1 MPFPSDLDSVDR
13 IRVLQEASGVVA
25 LWKPAG
31 WPTQAPPGIPSVES
45 WLRDRL
51 SSAGTAGYLGVP
63 HRLDR
68 AVSGVLLL
76 ATTPR
81 AARQLS
87 RQFERRQVRKR
98 YLAIVMN
105 AGGDRDVPPAPG
117 TKAVWRDFIEKIP
130 DRAQARLVAA
140 DAAGGREAVTEVQ
153 RLTALTNGQLLLE
166 LAPLTGRMH
175 QLRLQAA
182 SRGLPIV
189 GDDLYGTPRADWPAA
204 SDAEQAEADRRS
216 RPIALH
222 AWQIGYTDPDS
233 REAILIEAPLPTYW
247 PAATRDIEDACAAS
261 TGGEGPPMPREPAYA
276 DKRSQDGEAPSASE

>member
-1 MPFPSDLDSVDR
+1 MPFPIDLDSVDR

-31 WPTQAPPGIPSVES
+31 WPTQAPSGIPSAES

-51 SSAGTAGYLGVP
+51 MAPGTPGYLGVP

-68 AVSGVLLL
+68 AVSGVLLF
-76 ATTPR
+76 AKTPR

-87 RQFERRQVRKR
+87 RQFERRQVLKR
-98 YLAIVMN
+98 YLAIVM
-105 AGGDRDVPPAPG
+105 AVDGDRDALPAPG

-140 DAAGGREAVTEVQ
+140 DAVGGREAVTEVQ
-153 RLTALTNGQLLLE
+153 LLTALTNAQFLLE

-204 SDAEQAEADRRS
+204 SVAEQAEADPRS

-233 REAILIEAPLPTYW
+233 RQAVTIEAPLPSYW
-247 PAATRDIEDACAAS
+247 PAAVRGIEEDHRD
-261 TGGEGPPMPREPAYA
+261 
-276 DKRSQDGEAPSASE
+276 